1 MYLHSSLQC
10 AILLGTEVSMNKT
23 FGISLSEQDIV
34 EIDEAAWRVRKNR
47 SEFVREVV
55 SEYIHKVKTE
65 NPQETAVT
73 A

>member
-1 MYLHSSLQC
+1 
-10 AILLGTEVSMNKT
+10 MNKT